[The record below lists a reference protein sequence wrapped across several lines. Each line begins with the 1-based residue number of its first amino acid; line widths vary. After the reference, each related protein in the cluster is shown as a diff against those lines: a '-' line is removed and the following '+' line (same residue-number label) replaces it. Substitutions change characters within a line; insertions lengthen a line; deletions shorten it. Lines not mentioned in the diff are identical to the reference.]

1 MTERKLNVSFGD
13 DFRSKIVES
22 KHITWSDFIDEI
34 KEFRV
39 INYSHEDFERLDR
52 NTKSNLKNGNFFIL
66 GSSNGGRREKDILNR
81 EGLTLD
87 FDECSFEDMNRTITR
102 LKESKINYCLYTT
115 ASYNGN
121 NGKFRIV
128 IPFNKAIDTK
138 DYRNVAENFT
148 KSFNLPL
155 IDEASFKPA
164 QLFFFP
170 CSLLDVNPI
179 FDYRVDGEY
188 IDVSLYHNDIT
199 HGNNKQEKR
208 KESVKTPNNEVKT
221 PKPYDDTNV
230 YKYDQE
236 TALLLVKKYLDN
248 DINKTDNYEF
258 FIPMLMSIVKGVRDK
273 EISYYTGLSA
283 VEMLAKG
290 NTEWAEENKK
300 KFIYEYKNT
309 DIKTKYG
316 FSDRYDFNPIDNKGK
331 KNLKLL
337 AENISNLIM
346 SDFKVVKYGED
357 IYFYNG
363 KIYSNDLN
371 QLKRIVYNKA
381 KGERSTFID
390 EVLKQIDYRC
400 RYIPADTPMKIALKN
415 GYLDNGEFF
424 PVIYEDFTP
433 YRIDVNY
440 YEDCEPV
447 KIVDDYI
454 DKLTDNDPEY
464 KNLLLEVLGHT
475 LIVNSEFKRAV
486 GKFFIFIG
494 DGGNGKGTLLEII
507 TEILG
512 RDNVC
517 FLSIKELAD
526 DRYSNSIRGKLANL
540 GDDLQDQSIND
551 KDMKVLKNI
560 STCDSFTTRRLYK
573 DPEIIKPTT
582 TLIFTSNHLIKSF
595 EKGKSYQRRVMWLP
609 MYSKVEKVDPYF
621 ISKLTTEKALEYWI
635 FLFVKGYKMLY
646 SKREFTNSGVVNKFN
661 DNYHK
666 ENNPA
671 ILYIEEKTIDDFLH
685 VPVNVVNKNYEIW
698 CNSNDYSCKKNFLR
712 DALSEKWGLTHRGVK
727 KINGASKRVYE
738 RDDKCN

>member
-1 MTERKLNVSFGD
+1 MTERILNVSFGE
-13 DFRSKIVES
+13 DFRSKSVES
-22 KHITWSDFIDEI
+22 KQITWSDFIDEI

-39 INYSHEDFERLDR
+39 INYSHEDYNQLDR
-52 NTKSNLKNGNFFIL
+52 NTKSNLKNGKFFIF
-66 GSSNGGRREKDILNR
+66 GRSNGGRCEKDIISR

-87 FDECSFEDMNRTITR
+87 FDECSFEDMNNTITR

-128 IPFNKAIDTK
+128 IPFNKAINTK
-138 DYRNVAENFT
+138 DYRSIAINFT
-148 KSFNLPL
+148 KSLNLPV

-164 QLFFFP
+164 QLFFYP
-170 CSLLDVNPI
+170 CSLLNVNPI
-179 FDYRVDGEY
+179 FDYRIDGEY
-188 IDVSLYHNDIT
+188 IDVSLYHNNIT
-199 HGNNKQEKR
+199 HGNNKQEEQ
-208 KESVKTPNNEVKT
+208 KESNTTANNTLNV

-230 YKYDQE
+230 YKYDRE
-236 TALLLVKKYLDN
+236 TALLLVKKYVDN
-248 DINKTDNYEF
+248 EINKADNYEF

-273 EISYYTGLSA
+273 EISYYTGLAA
-283 VEMLAKG
+283 VEVLAKG
-290 NTEWAEENKK
+290 NTDWAEENRK

-363 KIYSNDLN
+363 KSYSNDLN
-371 QLKRIVYNKA
+371 QLKRIIYNKA
-381 KGERSTFID
+381 KGEKSTFID

-415 GYLDNGEFF
+415 GYLDNGKFY

-512 RDNVC
+512 RENVC
-517 FLSIKELAD
+517 FLSIKDLAD
-526 DRYSNSIRGKLANL
+526 DRYSSSIRGKLANL

-551 KDMKVLKNI
+551 KDMKILKNI

-573 DPEIIKPTT
+573 DPEKIKPTT

-595 EKGKSYQRRVMWLP
+595 EKGKSYRRRVMWLP

-621 ISKLTTEKALEYWI
+621 ISKLTTDKALEYWI
-635 FLFVKGYKMLY
+635 FLFIKGYKRLY
-646 SKREFTNSGVVNKFN
+646 SNRNFTSSLSVNSFN
-661 DNYHK
+661 ENYHK

-671 ILYIEEKTIDDFLH
+671 FLYIEDKTIDDFLH
-685 VPVNVVNKNYEIW
+685 KPVNEVNWDYEIW
-698 CNSNDYSCKKNFLR
+698 CNRNDYSCNKNFLR
-712 DALSEKWGLTHRGVK
+712 EALSEKWGLTNLGLKR
-727 KINGASKRVYE
+727 INGIPTRVYE
-738 RDDKCN
+738 STAV

>member
-1 MTERKLNVSFGD
+1 MTERVLNVSFGE
-13 DFRSKIVES
+13 DFRSKSVES
-22 KHITWSDFIDEI
+22 KQITWSDFIDEI

-39 INYSHEDFERLDR
+39 INYSHEDYKQLDR
-52 NTKSNLKNGNFFIL
+52 NTKSNLKNGKFFIF
-66 GSSNGGRREKDILNR
+66 GRSNGGRCEKDIISR

-87 FDECSFEDMNRTITR
+87 FDECSFEDMNNTITR

-115 ASYNGN
+115 ASFNGN

-138 DYRNVAENFT
+138 DYRSIAINFT
-148 KSFNLPL
+148 KSLNLPV
-155 IDEASFKPA
+155 IDEASYKPA
-164 QLFFFP
+164 QLFFYP
-170 CSLLDVNPI
+170 CSLLNVNPI
-179 FDYRVDGEY
+179 FDYRIDGEY
-188 IDVSLYHNDIT
+188 IDVSLYHNNIT
-199 HGNNKQEKR
+199 HGNNKQEEQ
-208 KESVKTPNNEVKT
+208 KESNTTVNKTLNV

-230 YKYDQE
+230 YKYDRE
-236 TALLLVKKYLDN
+236 TALLLVKKYVDN
-248 DINKTDNYEF
+248 EINKADNYEF
-258 FIPMLMSIVKGVRDK
+258 FVPMLMSIVKGVRDK
-273 EISYYTGLSA
+273 EISYYTGLAA
-283 VEMLAKG
+283 VEVLAKG
-290 NTEWAEENKK
+290 NTDWAEENRK

-363 KIYSNDLN
+363 KRYSNDLN

-400 RYIPADTPMKIALKN
+400 RYMPADTPMKITLKN
-415 GYLDNGEFF
+415 GYLDNGKFY
-424 PVIYEDFTP
+424 PVIYDDFTP

-507 TEILG
+507 AEILG

-517 FLSIKELAD
+517 FLSIKDLAD
-526 DRYSNSIRGKLANL
+526 DRYSSSIRGKLANL

-551 KDMKVLKNI
+551 KDMKILKNI

-573 DPEIIKPTT
+573 DPEKIKPTT

-595 EKGKSYQRRVMWLP
+595 EKGKSYRRRVMWLP

-621 ISKLTTEKALEYWI
+621 ISKLTTDKALEYWI
-635 FLFVKGYKMLY
+635 FLFIKGYKRLY
-646 SKREFTNSGVVNKFN
+646 SNRNFTRSMSVNNFN
-661 DNYHK
+661 ENYHK

-671 ILYIEEKTIDDFLH
+671 FLYIEDKTIDDFLH
-685 VPVNVVNKNYEIW
+685 KPVNVVNWDYEVW
-698 CNSNDYSCKKNFLR
+698 CDRNDYPRNKKFLR
-712 DALSEKWGLTHRGVK
+712 EALSEKWGLNNLGVR
-727 KINGASKRVYE
+727 KINGIATRVYE
-738 RDDKCN
+738 RTAG

>member
-1 MTERKLNVSFGD
+1 MTERILNVSFGE
-13 DFRSKIVES
+13 DFRSKSVES
-22 KHITWSDFIDEI
+22 KQITWSDFIDEI

-39 INYSHEDFERLDR
+39 INYSHEDYKQLDR
-52 NTKSNLKNGNFFIL
+52 NTKSNLKNGKYFIF
-66 GSSNGGRREKDILNR
+66 GKSNGGRCEKDIINR

-87 FDECSFEDMNRTITR
+87 FDECSFEDMNNTITR

-138 DYRNVAENFT
+138 DYRSIAVNFT
-148 KSFNLPL
+148 KSLNLPV

-164 QLFFFP
+164 QLFFYP

-179 FDYRVDGEY
+179 FECRIDGEY
-188 IDVSLYHNDIT
+188 IDVSLYLNNIT
-199 HGNNKQEKR
+199 LKNNKQEKQ
-208 KESVKTPNNEVKT
+208 KESNTTVSKTLNV

-230 YKYDQE
+230 YKYDRE
-236 TALLLVKKYLDN
+236 TALLLVKKYVDN
-248 DINKTDNYEF
+248 EINKADNYEY

-273 EISYYTGLSA
+273 EISYYTGLAA
-283 VEMLAKG
+283 VEVLAKG
-290 NTEWAEENKK
+290 NTDWAEDNRK

-346 SDFKVVKYGED
+346 SDYRAVKYGED

-363 KIYSNDLN
+363 KSYSNDLN
-371 QLKRIVYNKA
+371 QLKRIIYNKA

-415 GYLDNGEFF
+415 GYLDNGKFS
-424 PVIYEDFTP
+424 PVIYDDFTP

-512 RDNVC
+512 RENVC
-517 FLSIKELAD
+517 FLSIKDLAD
-526 DRYSNSIRGKLANL
+526 DRYSSSIRGKLANL

-551 KDMKVLKNI
+551 KDMKILKNI

-573 DPEIIKPTT
+573 DPEKIKPTT

-595 EKGKSYQRRVMWLP
+595 EKGKSYRRRVMWLP

-621 ISKLTTEKALEYWI
+621 ISKLTTDKALEYWI
-635 FLFVKGYKMLY
+635 FLFIKGYKMLY

-661 DNYHK
+661 ENYHK

-671 ILYIEEKTIDDFLH
+671 FLYIEDKTIDDFLH
-685 VPVNVVNKNYEIW
+685 RPVNEVNWDYEVW
-698 CNSNDYSCKKNFLR
+698 CNRNDYSCNKNFLR
-712 DALSEKWGLTHRGVK
+712 EALSEKWGLTNLGLKR
-727 KINGASKRVYE
+727 INGIPTRVYE
-738 RDDKCN
+738 STAV

>member
-1 MTERKLNVSFGD
+1 MTERVLNVSFGE
-13 DFRSKIVES
+13 DFRSKSVES
-22 KHITWSDFIDEI
+22 KQITWSDFIDEI

-39 INYSHEDFERLDR
+39 INYSHEDYKQLDR
-52 NTKSNLKNGNFFIL
+52 NTKSNLKNGKFFIF
-66 GSSNGGRREKDILNR
+66 GRSNGGRCEKDIISR

-87 FDECSFEDMNRTITR
+87 FDECSFEDMNNTITR

-115 ASYNGN
+115 ASFNGN

-138 DYRNVAENFT
+138 DYRSIAINFT
-148 KSFNLPL
+148 KSLNLPV
-155 IDEASFKPA
+155 IDEASYKPA
-164 QLFFFP
+164 QLFFYP
-170 CSLLDVNPI
+170 CSLLNVNPI
-179 FDYRVDGEY
+179 FDYRIDGEY
-188 IDVSLYHNDIT
+188 IDVSLYHNNIT
-199 HGNNKQEKR
+199 HGNNKQEEQ
-208 KESVKTPNNEVKT
+208 KESNTTANNTLNV

-230 YKYDQE
+230 YKYDRE
-236 TALLLVKKYLDN
+236 TALLLVKKYVDN
-248 DINKTDNYEF
+248 EINKADNYDF
-258 FIPMLMSIVKGVRDK
+258 FVPMLMSIVKGVRDK
-273 EISYYTGLSA
+273 EISYYTGLAA
-283 VEMLAKG
+283 VEVLAKG
-290 NTEWAEENKK
+290 NTDWAEENRK

-363 KIYSNDLN
+363 KSYSNDLN
-371 QLKRIVYNKA
+371 QLKRIIYNKA
-381 KGERSTFID
+381 KGEKSTFID

-415 GYLDNGEFF
+415 GYLDNGKFY
-424 PVIYEDFTP
+424 PVIYDDFTP

-475 LIVNSEFKRAV
+475 LIVNCEFKRAV

-517 FLSIKELAD
+517 FLSIKDLAD
-526 DRYSNSIRGKLANL
+526 DRYSSSIRGKLANL

-551 KDMKVLKNI
+551 KDMKILKNI

-573 DPEIIKPTT
+573 DPEKIKPTT

-595 EKGKSYQRRVMWLP
+595 EKGKSYRRRVMWLP

-621 ISKLTTEKALEYWI
+621 ISKLTTDKALEYWI
-635 FLFVKGYKMLY
+635 FLFIKGYKRLY
-646 SKREFTNSGVVNKFN
+646 SNRNFTRSMSVNNFN
-661 DNYHK
+661 ENYHK

-671 ILYIEEKTIDDFLH
+671 FLYIEDKTIDDFLH
-685 VPVNVVNKNYEIW
+685 KPVNVVNWDYEVW
-698 CNSNDYSCKKNFLR
+698 CDRNDYPRNKKFLR
-712 DALSEKWGLTHRGVK
+712 EALSEKWGLNNLGVR
-727 KINGASKRVYE
+727 KINGIATRVYE
-738 RDDKCN
+738 RTAG

>member
-1 MTERKLNVSFGD
+1 MTERVLNVSFGE
-13 DFRSKIVES
+13 DFRSKSVES
-22 KHITWSDFIDEI
+22 KQITWSDFIDEI

-39 INYSHEDFERLDR
+39 INYSHEDYKQLDR
-52 NTKSNLKNGNFFIL
+52 NTKSNLKNGKFFIF
-66 GSSNGGRREKDILNR
+66 GRSNGGRCEKDIISR

-87 FDECSFEDMNRTITR
+87 FDECSFEDMNNTITR

-115 ASYNGN
+115 ASFNGN

-138 DYRNVAENFT
+138 DYRSIAINFT
-148 KSFNLPL
+148 KSLNLPV
-155 IDEASFKPA
+155 IDEASYKPA
-164 QLFFFP
+164 QLFFYP
-170 CSLLDVNPI
+170 CSLLNVNPI
-179 FDYRVDGEY
+179 FDYRIDGEY
-188 IDVSLYHNDIT
+188 IDVSLYHNNIT
-199 HGNNKQEKR
+199 HGNNKQEEQ
-208 KESVKTPNNEVKT
+208 KESNTTANNTLNV

-230 YKYDQE
+230 YKYDRE
-236 TALLLVKKYLDN
+236 TALLLVKKYVDN
-248 DINKTDNYEF
+248 EINKADNYDF
-258 FIPMLMSIVKGVRDK
+258 FVPMLMSIVKGVRDK
-273 EISYYTGLSA
+273 EISYYTGLAA
-283 VEMLAKG
+283 VEVLAKG
-290 NTEWAEENKK
+290 NTDWAEENRK

-363 KIYSNDLN
+363 KRYSNDLN

-415 GYLDNGEFF
+415 GYLDNGKFY
-424 PVIYEDFTP
+424 PVIYDDFTP

-507 TEILG
+507 AEILG

-517 FLSIKELAD
+517 FLSIKDLAD
-526 DRYSNSIRGKLANL
+526 DRYSSSIRGKLANL

-551 KDMKVLKNI
+551 KDMKILKNI

-573 DPEIIKPTT
+573 DPEKIKPTT

-595 EKGKSYQRRVMWLP
+595 EKGKSYRRRVMWLP

-621 ISKLTTEKALEYWI
+621 ISKLTTDKALEYWI
-635 FLFVKGYKMLY
+635 FLFIKGYKRLY
-646 SKREFTNSGVVNKFN
+646 SNRNFTRSMSVNNFN
-661 DNYHK
+661 ENYHK

-671 ILYIEEKTIDDFLH
+671 FLYIEDKTIDDFLH
-685 VPVNVVNKNYEIW
+685 KPVNVVNWDYEVW
-698 CNSNDYSCKKNFLR
+698 CDRNDYPRNKKFLR
-712 DALSEKWGLTHRGVK
+712 EALSEKWGLNNLGVR
-727 KINGASKRVYE
+727 KINGIATRVYE
-738 RDDKCN
+738 RTAG

>member
-1 MTERKLNVSFGD
+1 MTERELNVSFGE
-13 DFRSKIVES
+13 DFRTKSVES

-39 INYSHEDFERLDR
+39 INYSHEDYKQLDR
-52 NTKSNLKNGNFFIL
+52 NTKSNLKNGKYFIF
-66 GSSNGGRREKDILNR
+66 GKSNGGRCEKDIISR

-87 FDECSFEDMNRTITR
+87 FDECSFEDMNNTITR

-138 DYRNVAENFT
+138 DYRSIAINFT
-148 KSFNLPL
+148 KSLNLPV
-155 IDEASFKPA
+155 IDEASYKPA
-164 QLFFFP
+164 QLFFYP
-170 CSLLDVNPI
+170 CSLLNVNPI
-179 FDYRVDGEY
+179 FDYRIDGEY
-188 IDVSLYHNDIT
+188 IDVSLYHNNIT
-199 HGNNKQEKR
+199 HGNNKQEEQ
-208 KESVKTPNNEVKT
+208 KESNTTANNTLNV

-230 YKYDQE
+230 YKYDRE
-236 TALLLVKKYLDN
+236 TALLLVKKYVDN
-248 DINKTDNYEF
+248 EINKADNYEF

-273 EISYYTGLSA
+273 EISYYTGLAA
-283 VEMLAKG
+283 VEVLAKG
-290 NTEWAEENKK
+290 NSDWAEDNRK

-371 QLKRIVYNKA
+371 QLKRIIYNKA

-454 DKLTDNDPEY
+454 DKLTDNDSEY

-517 FLSIKELAD
+517 FLSIKDLAD
-526 DRYSNSIRGKLANL
+526 DRYSSSIRGKLANL

-551 KDMKVLKNI
+551 KDMKILKNI

-573 DPEIIKPTT
+573 DPEKIKPTT

-595 EKGKSYQRRVMWLP
+595 EKGKSYRRRVMWLP

-621 ISKLTTEKALEYWI
+621 ISKLTTDKALEYWI
-635 FLFVKGYKMLY
+635 FLFIKGYKRLY
-646 SKREFTNSGVVNKFN
+646 SNRNFTSSMSVNNFN
-661 DNYHK
+661 ENYHK

-671 ILYIEEKTIDDFLH
+671 FLYIEDKTIDDFLH
-685 VPVNVVNKNYEIW
+685 KPVNEVNWDYEVW
-698 CNSNDYSCKKNFLR
+698 CNRNDYSCNKNFLR
-712 DALSEKWGLTHRGVK
+712 EALSEKWGLTNLGLKR
-727 KINGASKRVYE
+727 INGIPTRVYE
-738 RDDKCN
+738 STAV

>member
-1 MTERKLNVSFGD
+1 MTERELNVSFGE
-13 DFRSKIVES
+13 DFRTKSVES

-39 INYSHEDFERLDR
+39 INYSHEDYKQLDR
-52 NTKSNLKNGNFFIL
+52 NTKSNLKNGKFFIF
-66 GSSNGGRREKDILNR
+66 GRSNGGRCEKDIISR

-87 FDECSFEDMNRTITR
+87 FDECSFEDMNNTITR

-138 DYRNVAENFT
+138 DYRSIAVNFT
-148 KSFNLPL
+148 KSLNLPV

-164 QLFFFP
+164 QLFFYP

-199 HGNNKQEKR
+199 LKNNKQEKQ
-208 KESVKTPNNEVKT
+208 KESNITDNKTLNV

-236 TALLLVKKYLDN
+236 TALLLVKKYVDN
-248 DINKTDNYEF
+248 EINKADNYEF

-273 EISYYTGLSA
+273 EISYYTGLAA
-283 VEMLAKG
+283 VEVLAKG
-290 NTEWAEENKK
+290 NSDWAEDNRK

-371 QLKRIVYNKA
+371 QLKRIIYNKA

-573 DPEIIKPTT
+573 DPEKIKPTT

-595 EKGKSYQRRVMWLP
+595 EKGKSYRRRVMWLP

-621 ISKLTTEKALEYWI
+621 ISKLTTDKALEYWI
-635 FLFVKGYKMLY
+635 FLFIKGYKRLY
-646 SKREFTNSGVVNKFN
+646 SNRNFTSSMSVNNFN
-661 DNYHK
+661 ENYHK

-671 ILYIEEKTIDDFLH
+671 FLYIEDKTIDDFLH
-685 VPVNVVNKNYEIW
+685 KPVNEVNWDYEVW
-698 CNSNDYSCKKNFLR
+698 CNRNDYSCNKNFLR
-712 DALSEKWGLTHRGVK
+712 EALSEKWGLTNLGLKR
-727 KINGASKRVYE
+727 INGIPTRVYE
-738 RDDKCN
+738 STAV

>member
-1 MTERKLNVSFGD
+1 MTERILSVSFGE

-39 INYSHEDFERLDR
+39 INYSHEDYNQLDR
-52 NTKSNLKNGNFFIL
+52 NTKSNLKNGKYFIF
-66 GSSNGGRREKDILNR
+66 GRSNGGRCEKDIISR

-87 FDECSFEDMNRTITR
+87 FDECSFEDMNNTITR

-115 ASYNGN
+115 ASFNGN

-138 DYRNVAENFT
+138 DYRSIAINFT
-148 KSFNLPL
+148 KSLNLPV
-155 IDEASFKPA
+155 IDEASYKPA
-164 QLFFFP
+164 QLFFYP
-170 CSLLDVNPI
+170 CSLLNVNPI
-179 FDYRVDGEY
+179 FDYRIDGEY
-188 IDVSLYHNDIT
+188 IDVSLYHNNIT
-199 HGNNKQEKR
+199 HGNNKQEEQ
-208 KESVKTPNNEVKT
+208 KESNTTANNTLNV

-230 YKYDQE
+230 YKYDRE
-236 TALLLVKKYLDN
+236 TALLLVKKYVDN
-248 DINKTDNYEF
+248 EINKADNYEF
-258 FIPMLMSIVKGVRDK
+258 FVPMLMSIVKGVRDK
-273 EISYYTGLSA
+273 EISYYTGLAA
-283 VEMLAKG
+283 VEVLAKG
-290 NTEWAEENKK
+290 NTDWAEENRK

-363 KIYSNDLN
+363 KRYSNDLN

-415 GYLDNGEFF
+415 GYLDNGKFY
-424 PVIYEDFTP
+424 PVIYDDFTP

-507 TEILG
+507 AEILG

-517 FLSIKELAD
+517 FLSIKDLAD
-526 DRYSNSIRGKLANL
+526 DRYSSSIRGKLANL

-551 KDMKVLKNI
+551 KDMKILKNI

-573 DPEIIKPTT
+573 DPEKIKPTT

-595 EKGKSYQRRVMWLP
+595 EKGKSYRRRVMWLP

-621 ISKLTTEKALEYWI
+621 ISKLTTDKALEYWI
-635 FLFVKGYKMLY
+635 FLFIKGYKRLY
-646 SKREFTNSGVVNKFN
+646 SNRNFTRSMSVNNFN
-661 DNYHK
+661 ENYHK

-671 ILYIEEKTIDDFLH
+671 FLYIEDKTIDDFLH
-685 VPVNVVNKNYEIW
+685 KPVNVVNWDYEVW
-698 CNSNDYSCKKNFLR
+698 CDRNDYPRNKKFLR
-712 DALSEKWGLTHRGVK
+712 EALSEKWGLNNLGVR
-727 KINGASKRVYE
+727 KINGIATRVYE
-738 RDDKCN
+738 RTAG

>member
-1 MTERKLNVSFGD
+1 MTERVLNVSFGE
-13 DFRSKIVES
+13 DFRSKSVES
-22 KHITWSDFIDEI
+22 KQITWSDFIDEI

-39 INYSHEDFERLDR
+39 INYSHEDYKQLDR
-52 NTKSNLKNGNFFIL
+52 NTKSNLKNGKFFIF
-66 GSSNGGRREKDILNR
+66 GRSNGGRCEKDIISR

-87 FDECSFEDMNRTITR
+87 FDECSFEDMNNTITR

-115 ASYNGN
+115 ASFNGN

-138 DYRNVAENFT
+138 DYRSIAINFT
-148 KSFNLPL
+148 KSLNLPV
-155 IDEASFKPA
+155 IDEASYKPA
-164 QLFFFP
+164 QLFFYP
-170 CSLLDVNPI
+170 CSLLNVNPI
-179 FDYRVDGEY
+179 FDYRIDGEY
-188 IDVSLYHNDIT
+188 IDVSLYHNNIT
-199 HGNNKQEKR
+199 HGNNKQEEQ
-208 KESVKTPNNEVKT
+208 KESNTTANNTLNV

-230 YKYDQE
+230 YKYDRE
-236 TALLLVKKYLDN
+236 TALLLVKKYVDN
-248 DINKTDNYEF
+248 EINKADNYEF
-258 FIPMLMSIVKGVRDK
+258 FVPMLMSIVKGVRDK
-273 EISYYTGLSA
+273 EISYYTGLAA
-283 VEMLAKG
+283 VEVLAKG
-290 NTEWAEENKK
+290 NTDWAEENRK

-363 KIYSNDLN
+363 KRYSNDLN

-507 TEILG
+507 AEILG

-517 FLSIKELAD
+517 FLSIKDLAD
-526 DRYSNSIRGKLANL
+526 DRYSSSIRGKLANL

-551 KDMKVLKNI
+551 KDMKILKNI

-573 DPEIIKPTT
+573 DPEKIKPTT

-595 EKGKSYQRRVMWLP
+595 EKGKSYRRRVMWLP

-621 ISKLTTEKALEYWI
+621 ISKLTTDKALEYWI
-635 FLFVKGYKMLY
+635 FLFIKGYKRLY
-646 SKREFTNSGVVNKFN
+646 SNRNFTRSMSVNNFN
-661 DNYHK
+661 ENYHK

-671 ILYIEEKTIDDFLH
+671 FLYIEDKTIDDFLH
-685 VPVNVVNKNYEIW
+685 KPVNVVNWDYEVW
-698 CNSNDYSCKKNFLR
+698 CDRNDYPRNKKFLR
-712 DALSEKWGLTHRGVK
+712 EALSEKWGLNNLGVR
-727 KINGASKRVYE
+727 KINGIATRVYE
-738 RDDKCN
+738 RTAG

>member
-1 MTERKLNVSFGD
+1 MTERILNVSFGE

-39 INYSHEDFERLDR
+39 INYNHEDYKQLDR
-52 NTKSNLKNGNFFIL
+52 NTKSNLKNGKYFIF
-66 GSSNGGRREKDILNR
+66 GGSNGGRREKDILNR

-138 DYRNVAENFT
+138 DYRSIAINFT
-148 KSFNLPL
+148 KSLNLPV

-164 QLFFFP
+164 QLFFYP
-170 CSLLDVNPI
+170 CSLLNVNPI
-179 FDYRVDGEY
+179 FDYRIDGEY
-188 IDVSLYHNDIT
+188 IDVSLYLNDIT
-199 HGNNKQEKR
+199 HGNNKQEKQ

-221 PKPYDDTNV
+221 PNPYDDTNV

-236 TALLLVKKYLDN
+236 TALLLVKKYVDN
-248 DINKTDNYEF
+248 EINKTDNYEF

-283 VEMLAKG
+283 VEVLAKG
-290 NTEWAEENKK
+290 NTDWAAENKK
-300 KFIYEYKNT
+300 KFIYEYKNA

-346 SDFKVVKYGED
+346 TDFKVVKYGED

-363 KIYSNDLN
+363 KSYSNDLN
-371 QLKRIVYNKA
+371 QLKRIIYKKA

-415 GYLDNGEFF
+415 GYLDNGKFY
-424 PVIYEDFTP
+424 PVIYDDFTP

-517 FLSIKELAD
+517 FLSIKDLAD
-526 DRYSNSIRGKLANL
+526 DRYSSSIRGKLANL

-551 KDMKVLKNI
+551 KDMKILKNI

-573 DPEIIKPTT
+573 DPEKIKPTT

-595 EKGKSYQRRVMWLP
+595 EKGKSYRRRVMWLP

-621 ISKLTTEKALEYWI
+621 ISKVTTDKALEYWI
-635 FLFVKGYKMLY
+635 FLFIKGYKRLY
-646 SKREFTNSGVVNKFN
+646 SNRNFTSSMSVNNFN
-661 DNYHK
+661 ENYHK

-671 ILYIEEKTIDDFLH
+671 FLYIEDKTIDDFLH
-685 VPVNVVNKNYEIW
+685 RPVNEVNWDYEVW
-698 CNSNDYSCKKNFLR
+698 CNRNDYSCNKNFLR
-712 DALSEKWGLTHRGVK
+712 EALSEKWGLNNLGLKR
-727 KINGASKRVYE
+727 INGIPTRVYE
-738 RDDKCN
+738 RTAV

>member
-1 MTERKLNVSFGD
+1 MTERELNVSFGE
-13 DFRSKIVES
+13 DFRTKSVES

-39 INYSHEDFERLDR
+39 INYSHEDYKQLDR
-52 NTKSNLKNGNFFIL
+52 NTKSNLKNGKYFIF
-66 GSSNGGRREKDILNR
+66 GKSNGGRCEKDIISR

-87 FDECSFEDMNRTITR
+87 FDECSFEDMNNTITR

-138 DYRNVAENFT
+138 DYRSIAINFT
-148 KSFNLPL
+148 KSLNLPV
-155 IDEASFKPA
+155 IDEASYKPA
-164 QLFFFP
+164 QLFFYP
-170 CSLLDVNPI
+170 CSLLNVNPI
-179 FDYRVDGEY
+179 FDYRIDGEY
-188 IDVSLYHNDIT
+188 IDVSLYHNNIT
-199 HGNNKQEKR
+199 HGNNKQEEQ
-208 KESVKTPNNEVKT
+208 KESNTTANNTLNV

-230 YKYDQE
+230 YKYDRE
-236 TALLLVKKYLDN
+236 TALLLVKKYVDN
-248 DINKTDNYEF
+248 EINKADNYEF

-273 EISYYTGLSA
+273 EISYYTGLAA
-283 VEMLAKG
+283 VEVLAKG
-290 NTEWAEENKK
+290 NSDWAEDNRK

-371 QLKRIVYNKA
+371 QLKRIIYNKA

-454 DKLTDNDPEY
+454 DKLTDNDSEY

-517 FLSIKELAD
+517 FLSIKDLAD
-526 DRYSNSIRGKLANL
+526 DRYSSSIRGKLANL

-551 KDMKVLKNI
+551 KDMKILKNI

-573 DPEIIKPTT
+573 DPEKIKPTT

-595 EKGKSYQRRVMWLP
+595 EKGKSYRRRVMWLP

-621 ISKLTTEKALEYWI
+621 ISKLTNDKALEYWI
-635 FLFVKGYKMLY
+635 FLFIKGYKRLY
-646 SKREFTNSGVVNKFN
+646 SNRNFTSSMSVNNFN
-661 DNYHK
+661 ENYHK

-671 ILYIEEKTIDDFLH
+671 FLYIEDKTIDDFLH
-685 VPVNVVNKNYEIW
+685 KPVNEVNWDYEVW
-698 CNSNDYSCKKNFLR
+698 CNRNDYSCNKNFLR
-712 DALSEKWGLTHRGVK
+712 EALSEKWGLTNLGLKR
-727 KINGASKRVYE
+727 INGIPTRVYE
-738 RDDKCN
+738 STAV

>member
-1 MTERKLNVSFGD
+1 MTERVLNVSFGE
-13 DFRSKIVES
+13 DFRSKSVES
-22 KHITWSDFIDEI
+22 KQITWSDFIDEI

-39 INYSHEDFERLDR
+39 INYSHEDYKQLDR
-52 NTKSNLKNGNFFIL
+52 NTKSNLKNGKFFIF
-66 GSSNGGRREKDILNR
+66 GRSNGGRCEKDIISR

-87 FDECSFEDMNRTITR
+87 FDECSFEDMNNTITR

-115 ASYNGN
+115 ASFNGN

-138 DYRNVAENFT
+138 DYRSIAINFT
-148 KSFNLPL
+148 KSLNLPV
-155 IDEASFKPA
+155 IDEASYKPA
-164 QLFFFP
+164 QLFFYP
-170 CSLLDVNPI
+170 CSLLNVNPI
-179 FDYRVDGEY
+179 FDYRIDGEY
-188 IDVSLYHNDIT
+188 IDVSLYHNNIT
-199 HGNNKQEKR
+199 HGNNKQEEQ
-208 KESVKTPNNEVKT
+208 KESNTTVNKTLNV

-230 YKYDQE
+230 YKYDRE
-236 TALLLVKKYLDN
+236 TALLLVKKYVDN
-248 DINKTDNYEF
+248 EINKADNYEF
-258 FIPMLMSIVKGVRDK
+258 FVPMLMSIVKGVRDK
-273 EISYYTGLSA
+273 EISYYTGLAA
-283 VEMLAKG
+283 VEVLAKG
-290 NTEWAEENKK
+290 NTDWAEENRK

-363 KIYSNDLN
+363 KRYSNDLN

-400 RYIPADTPMKIALKN
+400 RYIPADTPMKITLKN
-415 GYLDNGEFF
+415 GYLDNGKFY
-424 PVIYEDFTP
+424 PVIYDDFTP

-507 TEILG
+507 AEILG

-517 FLSIKELAD
+517 FLSIKDLAD
-526 DRYSNSIRGKLANL
+526 DRYSSSIRGKLANL

-551 KDMKVLKNI
+551 KDMKILKNI

-573 DPEIIKPTT
+573 DPEKIKPTT

-595 EKGKSYQRRVMWLP
+595 EKGKSYRRRVMWLP

-621 ISKLTTEKALEYWI
+621 ISKLTTDKALEYWI
-635 FLFVKGYKMLY
+635 FLFIKGYKRLY
-646 SKREFTNSGVVNKFN
+646 SNRNFTRSMSVNNFN
-661 DNYHK
+661 ENYHK

-671 ILYIEEKTIDDFLH
+671 FLYIEDKTIDDFLH
-685 VPVNVVNKNYEIW
+685 KPVNVVNWDYEVW
-698 CNSNDYSCKKNFLR
+698 CDRNDYPRNKKFLR
-712 DALSEKWGLTHRGVK
+712 EALSEKWGLNNLGVR
-727 KINGASKRVYE
+727 KINGIATRVYE
-738 RDDKCN
+738 RTAG

>member
-1 MTERKLNVSFGD
+1 MTERVLNVSFGE
-13 DFRSKIVES
+13 DFRSKSVES
-22 KHITWSDFIDEI
+22 KQITWSDFIDEI

-39 INYSHEDFERLDR
+39 INYSHEDYKQLDR
-52 NTKSNLKNGNFFIL
+52 NTKSNLKNGKFFIF
-66 GSSNGGRREKDILNR
+66 GRSNGGRCEKDIISR

-87 FDECSFEDMNRTITR
+87 FDECSFEDMNNTITR

-115 ASYNGN
+115 ASFNGN

-138 DYRNVAENFT
+138 DYRSIAINFT
-148 KSFNLPL
+148 KSLNLPV
-155 IDEASFKPA
+155 IDEASYKPA
-164 QLFFFP
+164 QLFFYP
-170 CSLLDVNPI
+170 CSLLNVNPI
-179 FDYRVDGEY
+179 FDYRIDGEY
-188 IDVSLYHNDIT
+188 IDVSLYHNNIT
-199 HGNNKQEKR
+199 HGNNKQEEQ
-208 KESVKTPNNEVKT
+208 KESNTTANNTLNV

-230 YKYDQE
+230 YKYDRE
-236 TALLLVKKYLDN
+236 TALLLVKKYVDN
-248 DINKTDNYEF
+248 EINKADNYNF
-258 FIPMLMSIVKGVRDK
+258 FVPMLMSIVKGVRDK
-273 EISYYTGLSA
+273 EISYYTGLAA
-283 VEMLAKG
+283 VEALAKG
-290 NTEWAEENKK
+290 NTDWAEENRK

-363 KIYSNDLN
+363 KRYSNDLN

-415 GYLDNGEFF
+415 GYLDNGKFY
-424 PVIYEDFTP
+424 PVIYDDFTP

-507 TEILG
+507 AEILG

-517 FLSIKELAD
+517 FLSIKDLAD
-526 DRYSNSIRGKLANL
+526 VRYSSSIRGKLANL

-551 KDMKVLKNI
+551 KDMKILKNI

-573 DPEIIKPTT
+573 DPEKIKPTT

-595 EKGKSYQRRVMWLP
+595 EKGKSYRRRVMWLP

-621 ISKLTTEKALEYWI
+621 ISKLTTDKALEYWM
-635 FLFVKGYKMLY
+635 FLFIKGYKRLY
-646 SKREFTNSGVVNKFN
+646 SNRNFTRSMSVNNFN
-661 DNYHK
+661 ENYHK

-671 ILYIEEKTIDDFLH
+671 FLYIEDKTIDDFLH
-685 VPVNVVNKNYEIW
+685 KPVNVVNWDYEVW
-698 CNSNDYSCKKNFLR
+698 CDRNDYPRNKKFLR
-712 DALSEKWGLTHRGVK
+712 EALSEKWGLNNLGVR
-727 KINGASKRVYE
+727 KINGISTRVYE
-738 RDDKCN
+738 RTAG

>member
-1 MTERKLNVSFGD
+1 MTERILSVSFGE
-13 DFRSKIVES
+13 DFRSKSVES
-22 KHITWSDFIDEI
+22 KQITWSDFIDEI

-39 INYSHEDFERLDR
+39 INYSHEDYKQLDR
-52 NTKSNLKNGNFFIL
+52 NTKSNLKNGKFFIF
-66 GSSNGGRREKDILNR
+66 GRSNGGRCEKDIISR

-87 FDECSFEDMNRTITR
+87 FDECSFEDMNNTITR

-138 DYRNVAENFT
+138 DYRSIAVNFT
-148 KSFNLPL
+148 KSLNLPV

-164 QLFFFP
+164 QLFFYP
-170 CSLLDVNPI
+170 CSLLNVNPI
-179 FDYRVDGEY
+179 FDYRTDGEY
-188 IDVSLYHNDIT
+188 IDVSLYLNDIT

-208 KESVKTPNNEVKT
+208 KESNTTANKTLNI

-230 YKYDQE
+230 YKYDRE
-236 TALLLVKKYLDN
+236 TALLLVKKYVDN
-248 DINKTDNYEF
+248 EIDKADNYEF

-273 EISYYTGLSA
+273 EISYYTGLAA
-283 VEMLAKG
+283 VEVLAKG
-290 NTEWAEENKK
+290 NSEWAEENRK

-346 SDFKVVKYGED
+346 SDYRAVKYGED

-363 KIYSNDLN
+363 KRYSNDLN
-371 QLKRIVYNKA
+371 QLKRIIYNKA

-400 RYIPADTPMKIALKN
+400 RYIPSDTPMKIALKN
-415 GYLDNGEFF
+415 GYLDNGKFY
-424 PVIYEDFTP
+424 PVIYDDFTP

-512 RDNVC
+512 RENVC

-526 DRYSNSIRGKLANL
+526 DRYSSSIRGKLANL

-551 KDMKVLKNI
+551 KDMKILKNI

-573 DPEIIKPTT
+573 DPEMIKPTT

-595 EKGKSYQRRVMWLP
+595 EKGKSYRRRVMWLP

-621 ISKLTTEKALEYWI
+621 ISKLTTDKTLEYWI
-635 FLFVKGYKMLY
+635 FLFIKGYKRLY
-646 SKREFTNSGVVNKFN
+646 SNRNFTSSMSVNNFN
-661 DNYHK
+661 ENYHK

-671 ILYIEEKTIDDFLH
+671 FLYIEDKTIDDFLH
-685 VPVNVVNKNYEIW
+685 KPVNEVNWDYEVW
-698 CNSNDYSCKKNFLR
+698 CNRNDYSCNKNFLR
-712 DALSEKWGLTHRGVK
+712 EALSEKWGLTNLGLKR
-727 KINGASKRVYE
+727 INGIPTRVYE
-738 RDDKCN
+738 STAV